1 MSTKP
6 TIQGLKE
13 LLKRKKLGTLV
24 EELESDSES
33 FEDWKKRTKEDW
45 EKELT
50 AIKGNASGFSDI
62 YNYLNPRREGNCVLT
77 TGNEMDVDFPI
88 FDPTC
93 LFHSLIPLSPII

>member
-33 FEDWKKRTKEDW
+33 FEDWKKRTKED
-45 EKELT
+45 
-50 AIKGNASGFSDI
+50 
-62 YNYLNPRREGNCVLT
+62 
-77 TGNEMDVDFPI
+77 
-88 FDPTC
+88 
-93 LFHSLIPLSPII
+93 